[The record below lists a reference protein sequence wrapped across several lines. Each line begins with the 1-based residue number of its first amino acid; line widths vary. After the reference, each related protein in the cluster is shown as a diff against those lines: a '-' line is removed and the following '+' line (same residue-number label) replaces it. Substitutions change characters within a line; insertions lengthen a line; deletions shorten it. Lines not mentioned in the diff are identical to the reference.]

1 MNHLPT
7 LQVSVCG
14 WPLLLYLVSNSQAIG
29 ALLAQED
36 DEGNEQPIYYVSRAM
51 KDTETRYPKIERA
64 CLMVLY
70 ASQRLKHYFSA
81 CQILLVT

>member
-7 LQVSVCG
+7 LQALEHG
-14 WPLLLYLVSNSQAIG
+14 RPLLLYLTSNSQAIG

-36 DEGNEQPIYYVSRAM
+36 DEGNEQPIYYVSRSL

-64 CLMVLY
+64 CLMVIY
-70 ASQRLKHYFSA
+70 ASQRLK
-81 CQILLVT
+81 